1 MATTEELSNRYFQM
15 SQSLIRQAQE
25 ELDEAEDYAQ
35 SSEKAWGAVAEALKA
50 VAVGRN
56 WNHHSHEI
64 LRDIVTQLH
73 LEFGQPQLTNLF
85 DTAEALHINFYENK
99 FDRDQVQPRI
109 DRCREMLVELEH
121 ILTSTPR
128 RFTPATQEQRRRLER
143 LTRRSP
149 TVTAEE
155 AAIDIA
161 GLPQV

>member
-1 MATTEELSNRYFQM
+1 MATIEELSNRYFQM
-15 SQSLIRQAQE
+15 SQTLIRQAQE

-56 WNHHSHEI
+56 WNHHNHGI
-64 LRDIVTQLH
+64 LRDIVTQLY
-73 LEFGQPQLTNLF
+73 LEFGRPQLTGLF
-85 DTAEALHINFYENK
+85 DTAEALHINFYENQ

-109 DRCREMLVELEH
+109 DRCRELLDELER
-121 ILTSTPR
+121 IRTSPSR
-128 RFTPATQEQRRRLER
+128 RYTPATQEQRRRLER

-155 AAIDIA
+155 AAIDISR
-161 GLPQV
+161 LPQV

>member
-1 MATTEELSNRYFQM
+1 MATIEELSNRYFQM
-15 SQSLIRQAQE
+15 SQTLIRQAQE
-25 ELDEAEDYAQ
+25 ELDQAEDYAQ

-56 WNHHSHEI
+56 WNHHSHGI
-64 LRDIVTQLH
+64 LRDIVTQLY
-73 LEFGQPQLTNLF
+73 LEFGHPQLTSLF
-85 DTAEALHINFYENK
+85 DTAEALHTNSYENRL
-99 FDRDQVQPRI
+99 DREQVQLRI
-109 DRCREMLVELEH
+109 DRCREMLVELER
-121 ILTSTPR
+121 ILISPPR

-149 TVTAEE
+149 TMTAEE